1 MNTFSTWKKGF
12 FKREKTHLTSG
23 TIHCHKFCSSVIYL
37 GEKIGVFEWYWFF
50 LFRNI
55 IDDDD
60 DGEQGSINDSQD
72 GSSDSEFSLG
82 DEPLMEVHVSG

>member
-1 MNTFSTWKKGF
+1 MFD
-12 FKREKTHLTSG
+12 
-23 TIHCHKFCSSVIYL
+23 
-37 GEKIGVFEWYWFF
+37 WYWFY

-60 DGEQGSINDSQD
+60 DGELGSINDSPD

-82 DEPLMEVHVSG
+82 DEPLMEVHVSGQIVIIVKSK

>member
-1 MNTFSTWKKGF
+1 MFIS
-12 FKREKTHLTSG
+12 
-23 TIHCHKFCSSVIYL
+23 YL
-37 GEKIGVFEWYWFF
+37 SWGKKIGVFEWYWFY

-60 DGEQGSINDSQD
+60 DGEQGSINNSQD

>member
-1 MNTFSTWKKGF
+1 MFIS
-12 FKREKTHLTSG
+12 
-23 TIHCHKFCSSVIYL
+23 YL
-37 GEKIGVFEWYWFF
+37 SWGKKIGVFEWYWFY

-60 DGEQGSINDSQD
+60 DGEQGSINNSQD
-72 GSSDSEFSLG
+72 GSSDSEFSSG

>member
-1 MNTFSTWKKGF
+1 MGK
-12 FKREKTHLTSG
+12 
-23 TIHCHKFCSSVIYL
+23 
-37 GEKIGVFEWYWFF
+37 KIGVFEWYWFYR
-50 LFRNI
+50 FRNI

>member
-1 MNTFSTWKKGF
+1 M
-12 FKREKTHLTSG
+12 
-23 TIHCHKFCSSVIYL
+23 
-37 GEKIGVFEWYWFF
+37 
-50 LFRNI
+50 

-60 DGEQGSINDSQD
+60 DDKEQGSINDSLD